1 MADKWIQLQSADGID
16 NLFPIGKVDLLWTN
30 SSPSSG
36 FTNQTVELDL
46 SSYRFVYGLV
56 AVVNSASTLL
66 YPLLLKVGAGSQY
79 CFVSEGNA
87 RSYRTFRPTTT
98 GIVISSASTANFGN
112 SVGTN
117 NNYCIPEYFYGIR

>member
-1 MADKWIQLQSADGID
+1 MDKYIQLQSANGTD

-36 FTNQTVELDL
+36 FNSQTVQLDL
-46 SSYRFVYGLV
+46 SNYRFVFGLV
-56 AVVNSASTLL
+56 AVVNSSSTLC
-66 YPLLLKVGAGSQY
+66 YPILFKVGAGAQY

-87 RSYRTFRPTTT
+87 RSYRRFTPTST
-98 GIVISSASTANFGN
+98 GIEITSAYTANFGN

-117 NNYCIPEYFYGIR
+117 NNYCVPEYFYGIK